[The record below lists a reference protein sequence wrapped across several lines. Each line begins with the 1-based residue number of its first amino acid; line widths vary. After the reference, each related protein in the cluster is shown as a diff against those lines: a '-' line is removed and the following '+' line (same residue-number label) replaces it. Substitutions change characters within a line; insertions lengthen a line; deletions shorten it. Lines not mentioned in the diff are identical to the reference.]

1 MPDTT
6 DFEVRTVDPADYRVL
21 RQAGR
26 SRQFHA
32 VSWHDSEAEAAF
44 RARRFA
50 EQRVTAAYQG
60 NRMVG
65 TFRSWDEPLAV
76 PGGLAGACYVSSVT
90 VSPTHRRRGVL
101 TAMMTADLDRA
112 KESGTALAYLI
123 ASSAEIYGRYGYGVC
138 TEHATW
144 TVDAD
149 ATRFRHSEE
158 AAGLSVELTDDAG
171 LAEIAPAVYDAAY
184 VRQPGAKRRDEMFWQ
199 ATLGQ
204 AGLPDDEPNA
214 SRNAVYVLDGETPVA
229 YARYKVKESSEQRV
243 DTSQLEVGDLSAS
256 TDAGYARIWQFLA
269 SIDLVSTLRAGD
281 RPVEEPLPWLLTDRR
296 SARQSER
303 ADFSWVRLLD
313 VPKALSTRR
322 YVEAGAC
329 VLEVVDR
336 LGLAGGTFRLEVDGS
351 GLGRGVATG
360 DRPDLTLDVSVL
372 GSAYLG
378 EIPLSCLAAA
388 GLVAEHTDGAVR
400 RLSALLRFPATA
412 WSTHT
417 WF

>member
-1 MPDTT
+1 MSDTM
-6 DFEVRTVDPADYRVL
+6 DFDVRTVDPADYESYVKL
-21 RQAGR
+21 AM
-26 SRQFHA
+26 RQFHA
-32 VSWHDSEAEAAF
+32 TSWHDSEAVTAF

-50 EQRVTAAYQG
+50 DQRVRAAHQG
-60 NRMVG
+60 DRMVG

-76 PGGLAGACYVSSVT
+76 PGGLTGACYVSDVT
-90 VSPTHRRRGVL
+90 VTPTHRRRGVL
-101 TAMMTADLDRA
+101 TAMMTTDLRRA
-112 KESGTALAYLI
+112 KESGISLAYLI
-123 ASSAEIYGRYGYGVC
+123 ASSAQIYGRYGYGVA

-149 ATRFRHSEE
+149 ATRFRLSEE

-171 LAEIAPAVYDAAY
+171 LAAIAPTIYEAAY
-184 VRQPGAKRRDEMFWQ
+184 VRQPGAKRRDEMWWQ
-199 ATLGQ
+199 STLGQ
-204 AGLPDDEPNA
+204 AGLPDNEPNA
-214 SRNAVYVLDGETPVA
+214 FRNAVYVLDGETPVA
-229 YARYKVKESSEQRV
+229 YARYQAKESSEQRV
-243 DTSQLEVGDLSAS
+243 DTSQLRVIDLSAS

-313 VPKALSTRR
+313 VPKALSSRR
-322 YVEAGAC
+322 YLGAGAC

-336 LGLAGGTFRLEVDGS
+336 LGLSGGTFQLEADGS
-351 GLGRGVATG
+351 GFGRAVATG

-378 EIPLSCLAAA
+378 EIPLSYLAAA
-388 GLVAEHTDGAVR
+388 DLVAEHTDGAVR
-400 RLSALLRFPATA
+400 RLSTLLRFPATA
-412 WSTHT
+412 WNTHT